1 MRLVLF
7 SVLVLLTGV
16 AQAEPSKYFT
26 ANLTEDL
33 QPAGATEKPKTR
45 LFIYTRWPL
54 HQVEYKASVTM
65 PWQPM
70 VVRQKQGKLF
80 VYGSDR
86 EVLPATGQEI
96 RVRGRFSNSVRFTD
110 SILVES
116 ESETGYQICTLD
128 TGKLEQL
135 PLTRSEIYYGSPYL
149 TPQTIAQARVNHLVS
164 TGQSGHLGSGVINTN
179 VGTLCEGWGC
189 NSGSNSLPMTCVG
202 AGRPFADAIART
214 RGGLLHRVRFYRGGT
229 WHP

>member
-7 SVLVLLTGV
+7 SLLVLVAGV
-16 AQAEPSKYFT
+16 VQAEPSKFVT

-33 QPAGATEKPKTR
+33 QAAGTTEKPKTR
-45 LFIYTRWPL
+45 LFIYTQWPL
-54 HQVEYKASVTM
+54 HQVEYQASETT

-70 VVRQKQGKLF
+70 VVRQKQDKLYVF
-80 VYGSDR
+80 GSAQ
-86 EVLPATGQEI
+86 EVLPTSGQEI
-96 RVRGRFSNSVRFTD
+96 SVRGRFCNSVRFTD
-110 SILVES
+110 VIKVES
-116 ESETGYQICTLD
+116 RNTPGYKISTVS
-128 TGKLEQL
+128 TGKLENF
-135 PLTRSEIYYGSPYL
+135 PLTKSEIYYGSPHL

-164 TGQSGHLGSGVINTN
+164 TGQQGHLGSGVINTN
-179 VGTLCEGWGC
+179 EGVLCEGWGC

-214 RGGLLHRVRFYRGGT
+214 RNGLQRVRFYRGGT

>member
-7 SVLVLLTGV
+7 SLMVLMAGAV
-16 AQAEPSKYFT
+16 QAEPSKFIT

-33 QPAGATEKPKTR
+33 QAANTTEKPKTR

-54 HQVEYKASVTM
+54 HQVKYQASETTA
-65 PWQPM
+65 WQPM
-70 VVRQKQGKLF
+70 IVRQKQGKLYVF
-80 VYGSDR
+80 GTAQ
-86 EVLPATGQEI
+86 EVLPTSGQEI
-96 RVRGRFSNSVRFTD
+96 RVRGRFCNSVRFTD
-110 SILVES
+110 VIKVEAQ
-116 ESETGYQICTLD
+116 TPAGYQVSTVD
-128 TGKLEQL
+128 TNQLERL
-135 PLTRSEIYYGSPYL
+135 PLTTSEIYYGSPHL

-164 TGQSGHLGSGVINTN
+164 TGQQGHLGGGVINTN

-202 AGRPFADAIART
+202 RGRPFADAIART
-214 RGGLLHRVRFYRGGT
+214 RNGMQRVRFYRGGT